1 MNRREFI
8 KAATLAGCY
17 LPFSGI
23 SSLSF
28 ANATDLTKPQTNPL
42 LVVLFLRGGADGLH
56 LVAPSADPDYIAS
69 RPPEMRV
76 LDAGDNAGIVL
87 DHTNG
92 FRMHPAAVGLA
103 ELYRGNHLAIVHAV
117 GITDGT
123 RSHFVAQDL
132 IERGVEN
139 ENMLSIDTGWLTRAL
154 AQNDGQLPAYSAT
167 NATVF
172 AMRGFANTL
181 SSPDISG
188 GLGIPFG
195 NQTADFLQ
203 AVSATGKSKA
213 HQASLAALDIMEKV
227 DAHVPKDDKN
237 KPLTYMPSGNADYS
251 GAGDLTRSLASVAR
265 LARMNMGL
273 RVACVDYGGWD
284 THEGQ
289 AGRFNNQAKQ
299 LSQGLSA
306 FHQDMAASGQAV
318 ITVVM
323 TEFGRRLR
331 ANKSNGTDHGH
342 GACWLVMG
350 DDVRGGH
357 LYGEW
362 PGLSTEKLDQ
372 GVDLA
377 VTTDYRT
384 LLYEVLSAAGLSTQ
398 GVFPEWKPGKT
409 ALGLFTK
416 T

>member
-28 ANATDLTKPQTNPL
+28 ANAADLTRTQSSPL
-42 LVVLFLRGGADGLH
+42 LLVLFLRGGADGLH
-56 LVAPSADPDYIAS
+56 LVAPPSDPDYIAS

-76 LDAGDNAGIVL
+76 LDAGDNSGIVL
-87 DHTNG
+87 DQTNG
-92 FRMHPAAVGLA
+92 FRMHPAATGLA
-103 ELYRGNHLAIVHAV
+103 ELYRANHLAIVHAV

-154 AQNDGQLPAYSAT
+154 AQNEGQLPAYSAT

-172 AMRGFANTL
+172 SMRGFANTL
-181 SSPDISG
+181 SCPDISG
-188 GLGIPFG
+188 GLSIPFG
-195 NQTADFLQ
+195 NQTTDFLQ
-203 AVSATGKSKA
+203 AISATGKTKA
-213 HQASLAALDIMEKV
+213 HQATLIALDIMEKV

-237 KPLTYMPSGNADYS
+237 KALTYVPSGIADYS

-265 LARMNMGL
+265 LAKMNMGL

-289 AGRFNNQAKQ
+289 ASRFNNQVKQ
-299 LSQGLSA
+299 LSLGLAA
-306 FHQDMAASGQAV
+306 FHQDMVASEQPV
-318 ITVVM
+318 ITVAM

-350 DDVRGGH
+350 DGVRGGN

-362 PGLSTEKLDQ
+362 PGLSTDKLDQ

-384 LLYEVLSAAGLSTQ
+384 LLYDVLGAAGLSTQ
-398 GVFPEWKPGKT
+398 GVFPGWKPGKNG
-409 ALGLFTK
+409 LGLFAK
-416 T
+416 N